1 MGQYPLIW
9 KVHQRCTAKQFDR
22 PLSKPSACIDWCGV
36 SAVIPCVRSRF
47 WPDSEWF
54 RAATVGIMCDT
65 MCHVLVHFCEGTSA
79 LCNARPPDRAS
90 RCMSSSPLLLPCQH
104 LVGIESG
111 VQGIL
116 DSNGYGAPLR
126 KSCIRIVS
134 SSQPMKNPSTW
145 IRTFLKYVDSWVVM
159 NIWTEFML
167 QWIFTLPQVPLTLI
181 WLRCCHRC
189 FISLQHFFSLCSL
202 SKDLSASLKCIFWFS
217 ILPWTLEHFLSTPIF
232 FLVSP
237 FLLAFSLDW
246 DLENG
251 MFWNYTWV
259 NILDMWPW

>member
-126 KSCIRIVS
+126 KSCIRIMS

-167 QWIFTLPQVPLTLI
+167 QWIFALPQVPLTLI
-181 WLRCCHRC
+181 WLRCCHTC
-189 FISLQHFFSLCSL
+189 FISLQHFFFLFAVFQKTFLLL
-202 SKDLSASLKCIFWFS
+202 SSAFFDFLFC
-217 ILPWTLEHFLSTPIF
+217 PEHLSTFWVRPY
-232 FLVSP
+232 
-237 FLLAFSLDW
+237 FS
-246 DLENG
+246 
-251 MFWNYTWV
+251 
-259 NILDMWPW
+259 

>member
-1 MGQYPLIW
+1 MDKWVNIHWYEKCIRDVQPNSLIGHYQN
-9 KVHQRCTAKQFDR
+9 HQHVLTDVEY
-22 PLSKPSACIDWCGV
+22 LPSSRASALV
-36 SAVIPCVRSRF
+36 SDPT
-47 WPDSEWF
+47 EWF

-167 QWIFTLPQVPLTLI
+167 QWIFALPQVPLTLI

-189 FISLQHFFSLCSL
+189 FISLQHFFFSLQSFKRPFC
-202 SKDLSASLKCIFWFS
+202 FS
-217 ILPWTLEHFLSTPIF
+217 QVHFLIF
-232 FLVSP
+232 YFALNTWALSEYAHIFPSVPLSP
-237 FLLAFSLDW
+237 GF
-246 DLENG
+246 
-251 MFWNYTWV
+251 
-259 NILDMWPW
+259 